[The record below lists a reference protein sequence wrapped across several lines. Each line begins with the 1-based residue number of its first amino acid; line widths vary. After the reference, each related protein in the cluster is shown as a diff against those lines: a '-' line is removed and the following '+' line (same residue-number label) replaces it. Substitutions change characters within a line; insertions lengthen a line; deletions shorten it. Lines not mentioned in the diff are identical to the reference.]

1 MSVYSIK
8 PGATST
14 LSTVQQL
21 LGREM
26 LLSPLHT
33 FDIPVKKKKMASPPS
48 LFGQASSFSSNLV
61 LLEPLET
68 NAWWSNFQLQLIRAT
83 RKLSVVERQRA
94 HHDLL
99 GVQRFSFVDDSRERI
114 AISLRMMTAEL
125 NSIKDKPAYDKA
137 IAINK
142 QYVTDDTFRTRFLRA
157 QLFNPQEAAKKMV
170 SYFETKLDLFGEEKL
185 TKDLKYGDLSIE
197 ARAELEGGS
206 SEGTSLQILPSCD
219 LLQGRKVVLVIPST
233 NWKDSAVVRTNVV
246 CLF

>member
-1 MSVYSIK
+1 MAPSPHLRYSC
-8 PGATST
+8 
-14 LSTVQQL
+14 
-21 LGREM
+21 E
-26 LLSPLHT
+26 
-33 FDIPVKKKKMASPPS
+33 KMASPPS

-61 LLEPLET
+61 PLEPVET

-94 HHDLL
+94 HNDLL
-99 GVQRFSFVDDSRERI
+99 GLQRFFFDDKRESI

-170 SYFETKLDLFGEEKL
+170 SYFESKLDLFGEEKL
-185 TKDLKYGDLSIE
+185 TQDIKYGDLSIE

-206 SEGTSLQILPSCD
+206 SEGASLQILPSCD
-219 LLQGRKVVLVIPST
+219 LLQGRQVVLVIPST
-233 NWKDSAVVRTNVV
+233 KWKGSTVVRTNVV
-246 CLF
+246 CLLQDAFFFDAAG